1 MSATGTSSTGLG
13 GLPNGLCF
21 LGLPIFFLVSEF
33 TDNLV
38 SNLPVTCENHESTNF
53 VHPLDNLVAQL
64 WFDCEHKD
72 GNIWEQL
79 RDSYA
84 DAKVNLHKPPNPKDV
99 AKPETAPATHRLI
112 AKT

>member
-1 MSATGTSSTGLG
+1 MSTGLG
-13 GLPNGLCF
+13 GKPRF
-21 LGLPIFFLVSEF
+21 LGTFLGRPTLLSVSEF

-38 SNLPVTCENHESTNF
+38 SNLPVTRKNHETTNL
-53 VHPLDNLVAQL
+53 VHPLDNLVSQL

-72 GNIWEQL
+72 GNIWKHL

-84 DAKVNLHKPPNPKDV
+84 NAEVDLHKPPNPKDV